1 MWIKD
6 LLYNIK
12 NPIPRDDKYH
22 DFADN
27 KNIMNIHNGLN
38 VISNLS
44 LILPVV
50 YFYKNKKYKFM
61 YINVILLAITSVYYH
76 LNPNKYTIIYD
87 MMFVVGTHTSAV
99 MYLINSDKKK
109 FIYLLG
115 ILSVYYATV
124 YDDVRLYELVK
135 YGSSIYFI
143 YNVYKNKSISKYSIL
158 LIGLYLIQ
166 DYVAKHD
173 KEIYNITNE
182 IISGHT
188 LKHIV
193 ASINIFIVIY
203 LLDKIS

>member
-1 MWIKD
+1 
-6 LLYNIK
+6 
-12 NPIPRDDKYH
+12 
-22 DFADN
+22 
-27 KNIMNIHNGLN
+27 
-38 VISNLS
+38 
-44 LILPVV
+44 
-50 YFYKNKKYKFM
+50 M
-61 YINVILLAITSVYYH
+61 YINVLLLAITSAYYH

-87 MMFVVGTHTSAV
+87 MMFVVGTHTSAI
-99 MYLINSDKKK
+99 MYLVNSDNKNLL
-109 FIYLLG
+109 YLFG
-115 ILSVYYATV
+115 IISVYYATV

-166 DYVAKHD
+166 DYVAKND
-173 KEIYNITNE
+173 KEIYNITNGT
-182 IISGHT
+182 ISGHT